1 MVKKYSVIGI
11 GNAIVDA
18 LAKVDEVFL
27 ESSHYYKGS
36 MTLIDDNEAPR
47 LANLK
52 YEKIS
57 SGGSVANSI
66 ATIAE
71 LDLKAA
77 FIGKVSTGHYGD
89 IFCDDLAK
97 SKVDFYCKNRGIPG
111 TTAKS
116 FIMITPDGQ
125 RTMRTFLGNA
135 SDIADEIDEN
145 SIADSKILYVEG
157 YLWDKKET
165 IESIKKAIKIAK
177 ENNVL
182 VAFTLSDAFCVT
194 RHKDDFLK
202 LIEEVDIIFANE
214 SEIRALLEVEV
225 IDLNQIKDLVKAN
238 SNLIL
243 AVTRGENGVVIF
255 DGKQGGN
262 FVEIPTTK
270 SIKVLDSTGAGDA
283 FAAGFLYGLNKEYD
297 LKRSAEIGNLIASKV
312 IQKIGARLDHEELEK
327 LNIIS

>member
-1 MVKKYSVIGI
+1 MTKKYSVIGI

-18 LAKVDEVFL
+18 LTTVEEEFL
-27 ESSHYYKGS
+27 ELSNYHKGS
-36 MTLIDDNEAPR
+36 MTLIDDSEAPK

-66 ATIAE
+66 ATIAG
-71 LDLKAA
+71 LGLKSA
-77 FIGKVSTGHYGD
+77 FIGKVSMGNYGN
-89 IFCDDLAK
+89 IFCDDLVK
-97 SKVDFYCKNRGIPG
+97 NNVDFYCKNRGATG

-135 SDIADEIDEN
+135 SNIDDEIDEKA
-145 SIADSKILYVEG
+145 IADSKVLYVEG

-165 IESIKKAIKIAK
+165 IQSIKKAIKIAK
-177 ENNVL
+177 ENNSS

-202 LIEEVDIIFANE
+202 LVSESDIIFANE
-214 SEIRALLEVEV
+214 TEIMALLEVKEINLEQV
-225 IDLNQIKDLVKAN
+225 QNLVK
-238 SNLIL
+238 SNNRLIL
-243 AVTRGENGVVIF
+243 AMTRSENGAVIF
-255 DGKQGGN
+255 DGKYGGN
-262 FVEIPTTK
+262 FVEIPTK
-270 SIKVLDSTGAGDA
+270 KVTNIVDSTGAGDA
-283 FAAGFLYGLNKEYD
+283 FAAGFLYGFSKGYD

-312 IQKIGARLDHEELEK
+312 IHKLGARLDGEELKK
-327 LNIIS
+327 LNII